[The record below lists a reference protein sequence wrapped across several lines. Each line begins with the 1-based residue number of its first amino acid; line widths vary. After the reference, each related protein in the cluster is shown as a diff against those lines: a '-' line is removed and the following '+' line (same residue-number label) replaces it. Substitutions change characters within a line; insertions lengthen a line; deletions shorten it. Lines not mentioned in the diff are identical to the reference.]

1 MSDADF
7 DDLDDLDIGQFLDDD
22 EDDQVSQ
29 QVAVTTPAGA
39 SVTVMNQDEAD
50 YYNEVATRYQ
60 ADNKFSNISDIL
72 ELDRILTMELM
83 CYRWSLWI
91 LTGHDYT
98 GRRINP
104 TEVQKSIETYSKEIR
119 GIKKDLGIDKSTRDK
134 GGAESVGEYIENL
147 RVRAREFGITRNKQ
161 AVRAITLLM
170 QLRALITL
178 YDNSTESERKEF
190 NVTAEELF
198 QWIREQFEE
207 FEEIDKAL
215 RENQKYWIRELNS

>member
-7 DDLDDLDIGQFLDDD
+7 DDLDDDLDIGQFLDDD
-22 EDDQVSQ
+22 EDSSASQ
-29 QVAVTTPAGA
+29 HVAVTTPAGA

-50 YYNEVATRYQ
+50 YYNQVAARYQ
-60 ADNKFSNISDIL
+60 SDNKFSNISDIL

-91 LTGHDYT
+91 LTGQDYT
-98 GRRINP
+98 GRSVNP

-134 GGAESVGEYIENL
+134 GGAESVADYIENL

-178 YDNSTESERKEF
+178 YDNSTQSERKEF

-198 QWIREQFEE
+198 DWIRQQFDE

-215 RENQKYWIRELNS
+215 RENQKYWVQELN

>member
-7 DDLDDLDIGQFLDDD
+7 DDLDDDLDIGQFLDDD
-22 EDDQVSQ
+22 EDSPTSQ
-29 QVAVTTPAGA
+29 HVAVTTPAGA

-50 YYNEVATRYQ
+50 YYNQVAARYQ
-60 ADNKFSNISDIL
+60 SDNKFSNISDIL

-91 LTGHDYT
+91 LTGQDYT
-98 GRRINP
+98 GRSVNP

-134 GGAESVGEYIENL
+134 GGAESLADYIENL

-170 QLRALITL
+170 QIRALITL
-178 YDNSTESERKEF
+178 YDNSTQSERKEF

-198 QWIREQFEE
+198 DWIKQQFDE

-215 RENQKYWIRELNS
+215 RENQKYWVQELN